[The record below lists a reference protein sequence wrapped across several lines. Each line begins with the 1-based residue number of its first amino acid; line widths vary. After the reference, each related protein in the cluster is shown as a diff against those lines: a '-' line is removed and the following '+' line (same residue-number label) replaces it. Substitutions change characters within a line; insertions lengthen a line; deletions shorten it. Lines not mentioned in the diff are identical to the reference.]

1 MTKIT
6 EEMVRSYFP
15 QLSEIKNQE
24 YAKKAAEIWVEA
36 FENSPCSWGGTGEA
50 YGKCYSECAYDCAKY
65 RCKEYGFM
73 VVFYCIY
80 CAGLM
85 DYMAEIKE

>member
-24 YAKKAAEIWVEA
+24 YAKKAA
-36 FENSPCSWGGTGEA
+36 
-50 YGKCYSECAYDCAKY
+50 
-65 RCKEYGFM
+65 
-73 VVFYCIY
+73 
-80 CAGLM
+80 
-85 DYMAEIKE
+85 